1 MDRDFTIT
9 LIGKGGRFSTLIN
22 KELDFATHPYE
33 VCIQEMV
40 FTPGSW
46 GNVRPKGNWLIVYD
60 CIVKMSK
67 LLYIPPRQY
76 HSASDL
82 LYEINSALAVEYT
95 AACDMFYYY
104 DRKMA
109 IGDIVFPQPDGKSD
123 LFFATQ
129 TLYKRRF
136 RLRAQKD
143 QATIKETPGMTNKPE
158 VITFGGGKD
167 TRLLVQFCQELAILL
182 GVVMTLNLPIPAII
196 PGWSV
201 DVKDVNLLRNNLMMM
216 WIYGDFIVTTMIGST
231 RDQLLKIVPIVDD
244 TKSILHSVFYM
255 QDFIAVQRRKIQC
268 FKIWIQEGPAS
279 TSVLPID
286 EEVILVLYF
295 RPIE

>member
-9 LIGKGGRFSTLIN
+9 LIGKGGKFSTLIN

-46 GNVRPKGNWLIVYD
+46 GNVRSKANWFIVYD
-60 CIVKMSK
+60 KKVKRSK
-67 LLYIPPRQY
+67 TLYVSPRQY

-95 AACDMFYYY
+95 ATCDMFYYY
-104 DRKMA
+104 DRKMPNSE
-109 IGDIVFPQPDGKSD
+109 IVFPQPEGKSD

-136 RLRAQKD
+136 RKRAHVDK
-143 QATIKETPGMTNKPE
+143 TPIKETLGMTDRPE
-158 VITFGGGKD
+158 IIEYGGGKD
-167 TRLLVQFCQELAILL
+167 MTLVIQFCQELAILL
-182 GVVMTLNLPIPAII
+182 GVVMSLNLPVPAIV

-201 DVKDVNLLRNNLMMM
+201 VVKDVNLLRNNLMMM